1 MSGRKIPILRTLPTR
16 LVGTVALVALAAAPA
31 FADGGAGGNSSN
43 GATGG
48 AGGSS
53 NATDPGGAGGAAV
66 QILTVTSGGGGGGA
80 GASGG
85 AGGAGSSGGA
95 PGGSIPGD
103 PGSDGVL
110 ASGGGGGAHGAVTGA
125 TPFTATGGLGG
136 IAGNGSS
143 GPNGGGGGGGGGA
156 GGYGVVFT
164 GIGFTTIA
172 NTTTITGGQGGSAG
186 TGGGS
191 NVGGGNGGGGG
202 DGGRGLDLTQPVDL
216 LTIDGTAGGGAG
228 GSGGAGGQTS
238 GAISAGSGGSGGAG
252 GAGLFAAQAVDL
264 TMTISGTVSG
274 GNGGNA
280 GAGGMTTGAGSGG
293 AGGTGGTGGAG
304 LQATQNAVLLISGT
318 VTGGTGGI
326 GGNGTSSSAAGN
338 GGAGGAGLS
347 FDSTA
352 TVKIIGSGSVGG
364 GAGNFAGTQVSGG
377 SAGTNG
383 AGGVGIRGAGLDV
396 TVETGG
402 SVLGGLNAGS
412 GRANAIEFTGGT
424 NRLTVHANP
433 VVTGNVVGGGT
444 SDTLDLG
451 GSTNGTFNVS
461 FIGPASQF
469 RGFEAFEKT
478 GTSTWTL
485 NGTTTETTPWTIK
498 GGTLSISTDGALGEG
513 TVTID
518 GGTLAITA
526 DTTVDNRV
534 SLRPSNGTISVGTG
548 IAATLSGSTTGSGNL
563 TKAGAG
569 TLTLS
574 ETSLFSGSTT
584 VSAGRLV
591 APPNYTSPTSVAS
604 GAVFELPLSM
614 SGVISGTGSLE
625 KTGSSSAILNSD
637 SSAFA
642 GSTSVLA
649 GSLSLMNG
657 QLGGSVAISPGATFA
672 LNQTVDRTFSLVF
685 SGAGALT
692 KARQGT
698 VVLTGNSAAFTGA
711 TTVRTG
717 PLLVN
722 GTLGSPAST
731 LTVNSGATL
740 GGTGTVGGAVTVQSG
755 GTLSPGA
762 SPGTLTI
769 GGALTLSAGSTS
781 VFELNTPNVSA
792 GATNDFVSVGGNL
805 TLGGTLQA
813 SVGSAGYY
821 NLFGY
826 GGTLSGAFDTT
837 SVTGVTGATSTVD
850 TARAGQVNLQ
860 VVGPD
865 QSIQFWDGA
874 NATANGSVDG
884 GSGTWDGTTTNWTT
898 SSGSVNFAW
907 SKSVGVFSGT
917 AGTVTVSGTQAFDTL
932 QFKTSGY
939 QLTGG
944 TLALSPASG
953 TAGTLNVDG
962 GVTATIGSTIADG
975 TGTTLAKSGSGTL
988 TLTGANT
995 YTGGTQVSAGRLV
1008 GNTGSIKGN
1017 IANAG
1022 TVEFA
1027 QVSAGTFAG
1036 TIGGLSGTN
1045 GQMVKSGAGTLT
1057 LTGASSLPWSI
1068 LAGSVVSTTTL
1079 FTGDV
1084 MVAGGTNLTFDQ
1096 AFDGSYGGAV
1106 TGTGNILYTGGGQVS
1121 LTGNTSGY
1129 AGETTVSNFTLTL
1142 GGNTLGG
1149 TLALG
1154 SGGRLAGNGT
1164 VGATTVQSGGTIAPG
1179 NSIGTVNVA
1188 GDLTFLAGSTY
1199 EVETQ
1204 PGGTA
1209 ADLIHATGTATLA
1222 GRVLH
1227 IGFDG
1232 NYAPTSTYTILT
1244 ADGGVV
1250 GSFDGVSSTLAF
1262 LDPTLL
1268 YGANAVTLQLVRN
1281 DTDFAEL
1288 AQTAN
1293 QRAAAN
1299 GIESLGMGNA
1309 VYDAVVALDDAA
1321 APAAFDALSG
1331 EIHASLKTGLVEDS
1345 RIVREAVLSR
1355 IQQAFSSLG
1364 GRGAEGIAYA
1374 GNGALAAPAPAL
1386 AAPAFAAWGEA
1397 FGSWGSSDGTS
1408 NAAKLDRDTAGF
1420 LVGGDAGVGGYGR
1433 LGFVAGYQSSG
1444 YDADGRSSSAD
1455 ADTYQLGLYG
1465 GTAWRGLNLRAG
1477 AAYAWSDVDTSRI
1490 ASFPGFSQSLTG
1502 STNAGTAQVFGEA
1515 GYEVVTGPVAL
1526 EPFAGLAYVSVST
1539 DGYTESGGAAA
1550 LTVDGD
1556 TTEVTYTTLGI
1567 RAGADLPLGFV
1578 RARATGLLGWRHAFG
1593 SLDPTATNAFAGGT
1607 AFTEA
1612 GVPIAEDVA
1621 VIGAGLEFDLGPV
1634 KSMGIASATLGVSY
1648 DGQFGADAQDNAA
1661 TGRLTLRF

>member
-1 MSGRKIPILRTLPTR
+1 MVISEPASLLGTR
-16 LVGTVALVALAAAPA
+16 VRLARPVIAAALVLGFGAVGS
-31 FADGGAGGNSSN
+31 GGEARANGCPPNPIETEGVTFDSSCTFPLLIDFVIGSSATGSLTIEAGGTISSY
-43 GATGG
+43 
-48 AGGSS
+48 
-53 NATDPGGAGGAAV
+53 
-66 QILTVTSGGGGGGA
+66 SG
-80 GASGG
+80 
-85 AGGAGSSGGA
+85 
-95 PGGSIPGD
+95 
-103 PGSDGVL
+103 
-110 ASGGGGGAHGAVTGA
+110 T
-125 TPFTATGGLGG
+125 LGG
-136 IAGNGSS
+136 N
-143 GPNGGGGGGGGGA
+143 
-156 GGYGVVFT
+156 V
-164 GIGFTTIA
+164 
-172 NTTTITGGQGGSAG
+172 GSAG
-186 TGGGS
+186 TVTVTGSASSWTTSTGITIGSSGSGTLRIEAGGTVSNSRIFLGAGEGAVGIATVTGS
-191 NVGGGNGGGGG
+191 GSSWTSSDQMYVGFAGTG
-202 DGGRGLDLTQPVDL
+202 T
-216 LTIDGTAGGGAG
+216 LTIADAGSVVIGSGSGTATLGFQTDGIGTLTIGAGSGDPAAAPGTLSAATLEFGSGAGTLVFNHTGTAYTFAPQITG
-228 GSGGAGGQTS
+228 GSGVSATINHLAGTTALTGSSSTFAGAT
-238 GAISAGSGGSGGAG
+238 
-252 GAGLFAAQAVDL
+252 
-264 TMTISGTVSG
+264 TVSG
-274 GNGGNA
+274 G
-280 GAGGMTTGAGSGG
+280 T
-293 AGGTGGTGGAG
+293 
-304 LQATQNAVLLISGT
+304 
-318 VTGGTGGI
+318 
-326 GGNGTSSSAAGN
+326 
-338 GGAGGAGLS
+338 
-347 FDSTA
+347 
-352 TVKIIGSGSVGG
+352 
-364 GAGNFAGTQVSGG
+364 
-377 SAGTNG
+377 
-383 AGGVGIRGAGLDV
+383 
-396 TVETGG
+396 
-402 SVLGGLNAGS
+402 
-412 GRANAIEFTGGT
+412 
-424 NRLTVHANP
+424 
-433 VVTGNVVGGGT
+433 
-444 SDTLDLG
+444 
-451 GSTNGTFNVS
+451 
-461 FIGPASQF
+461 
-469 RGFEAFEKT
+469 
-478 GTSTWTL
+478 
-485 NGTTTETTPWTIK
+485 
-498 GGTLSISTDGALGEG
+498 
-513 TVTID
+513 
-518 GGTLAITA
+518 
-526 DTTVDNRV
+526 
-534 SLRPSNGTISVGTG
+534 
-548 IAATLSGSTTGSGNL
+548 
-563 TKAGAG
+563 
-569 TLTLS
+569 
-574 ETSLFSGSTT
+574 
-584 VSAGRLV
+584 
-591 APPNYTSPTSVAS
+591 
-604 GAVFELPLSM
+604 
-614 SGVISGTGSLE
+614 
-625 KTGSSSAILNSD
+625 
-637 SSAFA
+637 
-642 GSTSVLA
+642 
-649 GSLSLMNG
+649 
-657 QLGGSVAISPGATFA
+657 
-672 LNQTVDRTFSLVF
+672 
-685 SGAGALT
+685 
-692 KARQGT
+692 
-698 VVLTGNSAAFTGA
+698 
-711 TTVRTG
+711 
-717 PLLVN
+717 LLVN
-722 GTLGSPAST
+722 NVLGSGAST
-731 LTVNSGATL
+731 LTVASGATL

-781 VFELNTPNVSA
+781 VFELNTPNVSG

-805 TLGGTLQA
+805 ILGGTLQA

-826 GGTLSGAFDTT
+826 GGTLSGAFDAT
-837 SVTGVTGATSTVD
+837 SVTGAAGATSTVD
-850 TARAGQVNLQ
+850 TARAGEVNLQ
-860 VVGPD
+860 VADPN
-865 QSIQFWDGA
+865 QSLQFWDGA
-874 NATANGSVDG
+874 NTSPNGTVDG

-988 TLTGANT
+988 TLTGSNT

-1068 LAGSVVSTTTL
+1068 LAGSVVSTTAL

-1096 AFDGSYGGAV
+1096 AFDGNYGGAV
-1106 TGTGNILYTGGGQVS
+1106 TGTGDVLYTGGGQVS

-1149 TLALG
+1149 TLLLG

-1179 NSIGTVNVA
+1179 NSIGTVTVA

-1244 ADGGVV
+1244 ADGGIA
-1250 GSFDGVSSTLAF
+1250 GTFDGVSSTLAF

-1420 LVGGDAGVGGYGR
+1420 LVGGDAGVGGTGR
-1433 LGFVAGYQSSG
+1433 LGFVAGYQSSS

-1477 AAYAWSDVDTSRI
+1477 ATYAWSDVDTSRI

-1515 GYEVVTGPVAL
+1515 GYEVTTGAL
-1526 EPFAGLAYVSVST
+1526 AIEPFAGLAYVSVST

-1550 LTVDGD
+1550 LTVDSD
-1556 TTEVTYTTLGI
+1556 TTEVTYTTLGL

-1634 KSMGIASATLGVSY
+1634 KSMGIASTTLGVSY